1 MCFFLRLG
9 TDKSTVSNQ
18 FSTSEI
24 HTMPSKVLAL
34 WLAPLPLGPKQDYG
48 VDTMKITDD
57 DAAFILGK
65 GGRTKEKISKVSGLG
80 LRENLQTDSRMVIS
94 VSDSLDP

>member
-1 MCFFLRLG
+1 
-9 TDKSTVSNQ
+9 
-18 FSTSEI
+18 
-24 HTMPSKVLAL
+24 MPSKVLAL
-34 WLAPLPLGPKQDYG
+34 WLHLCRPKQDYG

-80 LRENLQTDSRMVIS
+80 LRESSRNGWSSQSLIHFQIKMTIRS
-94 VSDSLDP
+94 VQCCIHRVA